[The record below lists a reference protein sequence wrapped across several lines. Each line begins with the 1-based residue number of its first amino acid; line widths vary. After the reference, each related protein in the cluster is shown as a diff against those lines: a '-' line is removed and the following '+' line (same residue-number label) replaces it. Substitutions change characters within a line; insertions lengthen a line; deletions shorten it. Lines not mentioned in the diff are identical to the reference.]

1 MRMLVF
7 TRTHTTPKTRKK
19 AGLPKTS
26 MRRTLLTMAK
36 RKKKLQNRKP
46 SPRKASL
53 VARTKKKL
61 KQLIRLLSILPP
73 LMRKMI
79 LMRICRS
86 VIRKVVSG
94 STRKQMNTTCEIGS
108 VCPPTNTTVCSSI
121 SASGLAGFTT
131 CTRIKWAAFSA
142 MTWVSVKQSKLPLYA
157 RVSLTLDKYGRSWSW
172 CPQLWK
178 HTGRLSY

>member
-1 MRMLVF
+1 M
-7 TRTHTTPKTRKK
+7 
-19 AGLPKTS
+19 AA
-26 MRRTLLTMAK
+26 TLLAISKSFFAQDVQTSRVGLFGYISVAYK
-36 RKKKLQNRKP
+36 RYSVQGFLLLLYHKLHNRKP

-53 VARTKKKL
+53 VARTRKKL

-73 LMRKMI
+73 LIRKMI

-131 CTRIKWAAFSA
+131 CTRIKWAAFLA
-142 MTWVSVKQSKLPLYA
+142 MTWVLVKQSKLPLYA
-157 RVSLTLDKYGRSWSW
+157 RVSLTLDKYGRS
-172 CPQLWK
+172 
-178 HTGRLSY
+178 